1 MLWTCRGSGSSPLPK
16 FDDVSDHVDPILIIH
31 LRNAHTNQV
40 TFLSFFRWEQLGPH
54 DSAADMGQ
62 PGRQVEH
69 DSQFAPDNFV
79 TLAAG

>member
-1 MLWTCRGSGSSPLPK
+1 MEGSGFGSSPLSK

-31 LRNAHTNQV
+31 LRNSHTNHV
-40 TFLSFFRWEQLGPH
+40 TFLPLFRLERLGPH
-54 DSAADMGQ
+54 HSAAEVRQ

-69 DSQFAPDNFV
+69 DSQFAPDKSV

>member
-1 MLWTCRGSGSSPLPK
+1 MEGSGFGSSPLSK

-31 LRNAHTNQV
+31 LRNSHTNQV
-40 TFLSFFRWEQLGPH
+40 TFLTLFRWQRLGPH
-54 DSAADMGQ
+54 DSTAEMCQ

-69 DSQFAPDNFV
+69 DSQFAPDKSV